1 MRALAELIQLNPGA
15 WLAWGGLVIGVVFGY
30 VVYRTN
36 FCTMG
41 AISDFVNL
49 GDWRRFRA
57 WVLSTAVAI
66 AGVQVLTSTG
76 ALPLAKTM
84 YLAPSLNWV
93 GNILGGVMFGY
104 GMVFA
109 GGCAS
114 RNLTRVGGGDLR
126 SVVTLLVMG
135 LFAYMAM
142 GGLLG
147 PMRATMEQA
156 TSVNLSVLGVT
167 TQSVGDIFGVLTR
180 LGARTGNLIVA
191 AALVA
196 GALVYCFKDPEFRSS
211 PMHIFSGAAIGLI
224 VTAGWALTGLAFD
237 DLAEKPT
244 TPISLTYVRP
254 TADAIE
260 WLQRFTAARVPGFGV
275 TTVFGA
281 ILGAFVA
288 AYTMGRFKW
297 ETFANVPEMKRN
309 LMGSALMGVGGV
321 LALGCTVGQAIT
333 GASTLA
339 LGSFL
344 TFAGIVWGGIQG
356 MKKMEAIMMAEV

>member
-1 MRALAELIQLNPGA
+1 MRALAEMIQTNPGI
-15 WLAWGGLVIGVVFGY
+15 WLAWGGLVIGIVFGY
-30 VVYRTN
+30 IVYRTN

-57 WVLSTAVAI
+57 WILSTATAI
-66 AGVQVLTSTG
+66 IGVQLLVATD
-76 ALPLAKTM
+76 ALPLSKTM
-84 YLAPSLNWV
+84 YLTPSLNWL
-93 GNILGGVMFGY
+93 GNILGGVLFGY

-114 RNLTRVGGGDLR
+114 RNLTRIGGGDLR
-126 SVVTLLVMG
+126 SIVTLLVMG
-135 LFAYMAM
+135 LFAYVAI

-147 PMRATMEQA
+147 PIRAWVEQL
-156 TSVNLSVLGVT
+156 TSVHLGVFGVA
-167 TQSVGDIFGVLTR
+167 TQSIGDIVGVIAR
-180 LGARTGNLIVA
+180 VGVRTGNMLVA

-196 GALVYCFKDPEFRSS
+196 AAFVYCFKDEEFRSS
-211 PMHIFSGAAIGLI
+211 PVHIFSGFAIGLI

-237 DLAEKPT
+237 EMAEKNV

-254 TADAIE
+254 TADAID
-260 WLQRFTAARVPGFGV
+260 WLQRFTAARMPGFGV

-281 ILGAFVA
+281 IIGAFIA
-288 AYTMGRFKW
+288 AKSMGRFKW
-297 ETFANVPEMKRN
+297 ESFGSVPEMKRN
-309 LMGSALMGVGGV
+309 MMGSALMGIGGV

-344 TFAGIVWGGIQG
+344 TFAGIVWGGVRG
-356 MKKMEAIMMAEV
+356 MKKLEALLMAEV